1 MKRKLA
7 AFLLIMAVMLAMPMA
22 AHAETLN
29 GEEGWTVNFTADE
42 KMESN
47 FGVNA
52 IDDTLKNMQ
61 PGDTANFKIALL
73 NTSGKTVD
81 WYMLNEIVK
90 SLEDST
96 RASGGA
102 YSYLLTYTD
111 SAGAVTEL
119 YNSDTVGGED
129 SKAPEGLHEVD
140 SNLKNYMFL
149 ERMQTG
155 RTGTVN
161 LKVVL
166 EGESQGN
173 IYQDTK
179 ADLRMRFAVEVVPT
193 RHVVTGDEGT
203 NLKPVYIGMAAA
215 GILLLVLAIDGMVQ
229 NKKKKRGQQT

>member
-7 AFLLIMAVMLAMPMA
+7 AFLLIMAVMLAMPLVA
-22 AHAETLN
+22 NAETLN

-42 KMESN
+42 EMVSN
-47 FGVNA
+47 FGASA

-61 PGDTANFKIALL
+61 PGDTANFNITLR
-73 NTSGKTVD
+73 NTSGTTVD
-81 WYMLNEIVK
+81 WYMLNEIMK

-96 RASGGA
+96 EASGGA
-102 YSYLLTYTD
+102 YSYLLTYSSSD
-111 SAGAVTEL
+111 GESTEL

-140 SNLKNYMFL
+140 SNLKNYMYL
-149 ERMQTG
+149 DRMHSG
-155 RTGTVN
+155 RAGTVN
-161 LKVVL
+161 LKVML

-193 RHVVTGDEGT
+193 RYVVTGDEGT

-215 GILLLVLAIDGMVQ
+215 GILLMALAIDGMVQ
-229 NKKKKRGQQT
+229 NRKKKRGQQT